1 MTYKR
6 KFIPISS
13 LFSIVFSQPSV
24 IDDIIKHLPEHYT
37 TVLCRKGAIVYIQKF
52 QNLLSDIVSLQSCSF
67 DEVNEQDRKSLIDLI
82 QHLRSGAEIIISVLR
97 LLLEVPN
104 HLFKPSQLQIYMNC
118 YENMNKLTS
127 KLFMALTNNPNS
139 IFNDADLHALAYKL
153 RT

>member
-97 LLLEVPN
+97 LLQEVDTLLLIRN
-104 HLFKPSQLQIYMNC
+104 CNLKRDQFKGSPRPSILV
-118 YENMNKLTS
+118 K
-127 KLFMALTNNPNS
+127 F
-139 IFNDADLHALAYKL
+139 
-153 RT
+153 